1 MWCLPWTPV
10 VRLNRNRHTERILSL
25 HLIKFRR
32 QIAACFMGLMLAVMM
47 TGCVPPGLYHWG
59 DYETSLFERYVE
71 NNTQH
76 TDTYLTQTLLEAERQ
91 HRKVPP
97 GVYADYGF
105 LLYTRGDKAGAIKN
119 FQKERALYPESLAL
133 MNKLIERIQQKE
145 KSAAVVGTPSTEQQ
159 ATGEQK

>member
-1 MWCLPWTPV
+1 MNL
-10 VRLNRNRHTERILSL
+10 L
-25 HLIKFRR
+25 KFRSR
-32 QIAACFMGLMLAVMM
+32 ATICFTGLMLAVMV
-47 TGCVPPGLYHWG
+47 TGCVPPGLYYWG

-71 NNTQH
+71 NNPQH
-76 TDTYLTQTLLEAERQ
+76 TDAYLTQTLLEAERQ

-105 LLYTRGDKAGAIKN
+105 LLYTRGDKAGAIEN

-145 KSAAVVGTPSTEQQ
+145 KAADVVSTPSAEQQ

>member
-1 MWCLPWTPV
+1 MYSV
-10 VRLNRNRHTERILSL
+10 
-25 HLIKFRR
+25 KFRS
-32 QIAACFMGLMLAVMM
+32 QTTICFKSLMLAVML
-47 TGCVPPGLYHWG
+47 TGCVPPGLYYWG

-71 NNTQH
+71 NNPQH
-76 TDTYLTQTLLEAERQ
+76 TDAYLTKTLIEAEKQ

-105 LLYTRGDKAGAIKN
+105 LLYTRGDKAGAIEN

-145 KSAAVVGTPSTEQQ
+145 KSADVASAPSVEQS

>member
-1 MWCLPWTPV
+1 MYL
-10 VRLNRNRHTERILSL
+10 L
-25 HLIKFRR
+25 KFRR
-32 QIAACFMGLMLAVMM
+32 QTTTCFMGLMSVVMLS
-47 TGCVPPGLYHWG
+47 GCVPPGLYYWG

-71 NNTQH
+71 NNPQH
-76 TDTYLTQTLLEAERQ
+76 TDAYLTQTLLEAEKQ

-105 LLYTRGDKAGAIKN
+105 LLYTRGDKAGAIEN

-145 KSAAVVGTPSTEQQ
+145 NSADVPSSPSVEQS

>member
-1 MWCLPWTPV
+1 MQ
-10 VRLNRNRHTERILSL
+10 SL
-25 HLIKFRR
+25 QFRR
-32 QIAACFMGLMLAVMM
+32 RVTTRFMSLMSVMM
-47 TGCVPPGLYHWG
+47 LSGCVPPGLYYWG

-71 NNTQH
+71 NNPQH
-76 TDTYLTQTLLEAERQ
+76 TDAYLTQTLLEAEKQ

-105 LLYTRGDKAGAIKN
+105 LLYTRGDKAGAIEN

-145 KSAAVVGTPSTEQQ
+145 KSAEVVDTLSTEQQ
-159 ATGEQK
+159 AIGEQK

>member
-1 MWCLPWTPV
+1 M
-10 VRLNRNRHTERILSL
+10 LSL
-25 HLIKFRR
+25 DFYRR
-32 QIAACFMGLMLAVMM
+32 MTTRFIGLMSVMM
-47 TGCVPPGLYHWG
+47 LSGCVPAGLYYWG

-71 NNTQH
+71 NNPQH
-76 TDTYLTQTLLEAERQ
+76 TDVYLTQTLLEAEKQ

-105 LLYTRGDKAGAIKN
+105 LLYTRGDKAGAIEN

-145 KSAAVVGTPSTEQQ
+145 KSAEIVNTPSAEPQ
-159 ATGEQK
+159 AIGEQK